1 MNYTYLFRDIR
12 NYLAGKA
19 IGITRDKSLLDE
31 IVKCLFC
38 NKFIKESNINW
49 ENDEE
54 KISKSYRQTFLI
66 IKNQYQSL
74 FSEDDEILLDPGS
87 ISYIHSVLEKIDLD
101 SPKGDPISDLYQTFA
116 STEMRGNEGQFFTPN
131 NAVNWIIDAIDIQ
144 KNEKIIDP
152 ACGSGAFLYKAAKH
166 LINKKVPKNEISKC
180 LFGIDKDSYLSKL
193 SKTHISLLTGD
204 EPNIF
209 CGDSI
214 EGVLKDSKKLPFKLK
229 NEFDVVVANPPFGAK
244 IKIGSQS
251 ARERLDLAK
260 KWKYDS
266 AKNIFIKTEILT
278 KNPSPQIL
286 FLEVCLDLLKE
297 GGRLG
302 IVVPESMISN
312 SGTSYVVNY
321 LLNTAQI
328 NAVIGM
334 PENLFKTS
342 GKGGTHTKTCLI
354 IATKNSKNLNKKKIF
369 MSEAKWCGNDS
380 RGNSIDKNDLPNILN
395 LYQGKKITRENSSS
409 SKGYFIK
416 QKDIRNFILAPRYY
430 DPKPLEILSQL
441 TKTHDFFKISDL
453 VEKNILEISTGDEVG
468 KLSYGTGDIPF
479 IRTSDISNWEI
490 KIDPKHGISEEIYSQ
505 YSKKQDIQEN
515 DILMVR
521 DGTYL
526 IGTCALITKYD
537 KKIVYQSHLY
547 KLRIKKPNIIS
558 PFVLLAILSSKPV
571 LKQIQS
577 KRFTQDIID
586 TLGQRINELELPVP
600 KDQKALKKLEYIV
613 KKSIQERVE
622 SRELARLAKKAV
634 IELDFDY

>member
-1 MNYTYLFRDIR
+1 
-12 NYLAGKA
+12 
-19 IGITRDKSLLDE
+19 
-31 IVKCLFC
+31 
-38 NKFIKESNINW
+38 
-49 ENDEE
+49 
-54 KISKSYRQTFLI
+54 
-66 IKNQYQSL
+66 
-74 FSEDDEILLDPGS
+74 
-87 ISYIHSVLEKIDLD
+87 
-101 SPKGDPISDLYQTFA
+101 
-116 STEMRGNEGQFFTPN
+116 
-131 NAVNWIIDAIDIQ
+131 
-144 KNEKIIDP
+144 
-152 ACGSGAFLYKAAKH
+152 
-166 LINKKVPKNEISKC
+166 
-180 LFGIDKDSYLSKL
+180 
-193 SKTHISLLTGD
+193 
-204 EPNIF
+204 
-209 CGDSI
+209 
-214 EGVLKDSKKLPFKLK
+214 
-229 NEFDVVVANPPFGAK
+229 
-244 IKIGSQS
+244 
-251 ARERLDLAK
+251 
-260 KWKYDS
+260 
-266 AKNIFIKTEILT
+266 
-278 KNPSPQIL
+278 
-286 FLEVCLDLLKE
+286 
-297 GGRLG
+297 
-302 IVVPESMISN
+302 
-312 SGTSYVVNY
+312 
-321 LLNTAQI
+321 
-328 NAVIGM
+328 M

-395 LYQGKKITRENSSS
+395 LYQGKKITRENSST

-430 DPKPLEILSQL
+430 DPKPHEILSQL

-505 YSKKQDIQEN
+505 YSKKQDVQEN

-600 KDQKALKKLEYIV
+600 KDQKALEKLEYIV

-634 IELDFDY
+634 IELDFNY